1 MTTSTLTDTDFNKPA
16 INNFYC
22 WEFINEIDEIT
33 CKRII
38 NLGKNK
44 WEKGAIYKRDTIKEH
59 IRKSEVVWV
68 DNQWIY
74 DLAFKYMKIAN
85 QNSGWNFDID
95 YAQTMQ
101 ITKYDKNGHYDYH
114 FDGDG
119 YSVYNTPD
127 NKFTHGKTRKLSMS
141 IILNKDYEGGEFQ
154 FFNQDKLKTNKQG
167 TIIVFPSY
175 LVHKVN
181 PVTKGTRYS
190 LVVWFV
196 GRPFK

>member
-16 INNFYC
+16 INNFYY

-44 WEKGAIYKRDTIKEH
+44 WEKGGIYKTNAVEEH
-59 IRKSEVVWV
+59 IRKSKVSWV
-68 DNQWIY
+68 EDQWVY

-85 QNSGWNFDID
+85 QNSGWNFNID
-95 YAQTMQ
+95 SAQPMQ

-119 YSVYNTPD
+119 YSVYNAPD
-127 NKFTHGKTRKLSMS
+127 NKFAHGKTRKLSMS
-141 IILNKDYEGGEFQ
+141 IILNEDYEGGEFQ
-154 FFNQDKLKTNKQG
+154 FFDQDKLKINKQG

-190 LVVWFV
+190 LVVWFL
-196 GRPFK
+196 GRPFQ